1 MYTQT
6 VVITTSMPFS
16 TIEELNLAGGTMLA
30 LDDRF
35 DDVYYHHYLIDNNLV
50 GNKTLNSET
59 SMTIVREN
67 VSEENR
73 VILEQMYQAAKAVYQ
88 DNGWDASWSFE

>member
-16 TIEELNLAGGTMLA
+16 TIEELNIAGGTMLA

-35 DDVYYHHYLIDNNLV
+35 DDVYYHHYLINNNLV
-50 GNKTLNSET
+50 GSKTLNNEM